1 MTPSM
6 TRVQP
11 LDEASIATAVT
22 LWRQGHLVA
31 FGTETVYGLGADAGN
46 ALAVARIFKTKNR
59 PEFNPL
65 ISHLPDQAS
74 AFGLAVSTLLAEQLA
89 EAFWPGPMTLV
100 LHRQDHGQI
109 ADLVTAGLD
118 SLALRVPGHSKARDL
133 LKAAGIPI
141 AAPSANPSGRL
152 SPTMAHHVAESFDH
166 QSEPRLILDTG
177 ACQKGLESTII
188 DARGEVPVILRPGSI
203 TAEMIKEVTG
213 HRPLSPEDKAP
224 SRLLSPGQLA
234 SHYAPRAQLRLNATH
249 IREGEAWLGFGAD
262 PELPIDTPAANLSPN
277 ADLDE
282 AASQLFFLLRQLDAK
297 GVHTIAVA
305 PIPETGLGVA
315 IHDRLS
321 RAAAPR
327 P

>member
-1 MTPSM
+1 MTPSL

-11 LDEASIATAVT
+11 LNDASISAAAT

-59 PEFNPL
+59 PAFNPL

-74 AFGLAVSTLLAEQLA
+74 AFGLAMRTPLADQLA

-100 LHRQDHGQI
+100 LDRQDNGNI
-109 ADLVTAGLD
+109 TDLVTAGLD
-118 SLALRVPGHSKARDL
+118 SLAIRVPSHKGARAL
-133 LKAAGIPI
+133 LEAANIPI

-152 SPTMAHHVAESFDH
+152 SPTTAHHVADSFDH
-166 QSEPRLILDTG
+166 DAEPRLIIDTG
-177 ACQKGLESTII
+177 PCERGLESTII
-188 DARGEVPVILRPGSI
+188 DARGDVPVLLRPGSI
-203 TAEMIKEVTG
+203 TADMIKDVTG
-213 HRPLSPEDKAP
+213 QLPVLPEHTGS

-234 SHYAPRAQLRLNATH
+234 SHYAPRAQLRLDAKDKH
-249 IREGEAWLGFGAD
+249 EGEAWLGFGAD
-262 PELPIDTPAANLSPN
+262 PDLPADGLAANLSPDG
-277 ADLDE
+277 DLDE
-282 AASQLFFLLRQLDAK
+282 AASLLFSLLRQLDAS
-297 GVHTIAVA
+297 GVNTIAVA
-305 PIPETGLGVA
+305 PVPETGLGVA
-315 IHDRLS
+315 INDRLR